1 MNRSDDPSERVE
13 SLVVGAHLGAV
24 ARLLAARRDA
34 ILDHWLVL
42 ATQLPFHHG
51 HREHAIA
58 DHIPRL
64 FDALVAYLERATA
77 RWVDPGAPLD
87 DPAILAAARDH
98 ARIRFEQGLRPVD
111 VVTEFRLLRQ
121 EIGFTLRQSL
131 ADGLLLGDVLGAQLL
146 VHDAIDGA
154 VSLAL
159 AGLGEHVDAVREDF
173 LATTVHE
180 VSQPITVLSGS
191 LQLARRALTRPEPR
205 IDHALDALNRAEA
218 ATRRMQALLDHLTNA
233 SRLAMGSLAL
243 KVTPVDLRD
252 ILAAAVDQLDPAT
265 VQRVRMAIPST
276 ANTRGQWDAGALREV
291 IDNLL
296 SNAVKYSPEDTPI
309 EVTVQDGGE
318 WVSFSVQDRGIGLS
332 TEDQTQLFQRYGRGS
347 GAITHGVTGLGLG
360 LYLCRGIVDAH
371 GGQIRAESPG
381 PGQGT
386 TIHVQLPRVPPP
398 AMI

>member
-1 MNRSDDPSERVE
+1 MR
-13 SLVVGAHLGAV
+13 
-24 ARLLAARRDA
+24 
-34 ILDHWLVL
+34 
-42 ATQLPFHHG
+42 
-51 HREHAIA
+51 
-58 DHIPRL
+58 
-64 FDALVAYLERATA
+64 
-77 RWVDPGAPLD
+77 
-87 DPAILAAARDH
+87 
-98 ARIRFEQGLRPVD
+98 
-111 VVTEFRLLRQ
+111 
-121 EIGFTLRQSL
+121 
-131 ADGLLLGDVLGAQLL
+131 
-146 VHDAIDGA
+146 
-154 VSLAL
+154 
-159 AGLGEHVDAVREDF
+159 
-173 LATTVHE
+173 
-180 VSQPITVLSGS
+180 
-191 LQLARRALTRPEPR
+191 
-205 IDHALDALNRAEA
+205 
-218 ATRRMQALLDHLTNA
+218 ALLDDLTNA

-265 VQRVRMAIPST
+265 VQRVRLAIPST

-296 SNAVKYSPEDTPI
+296 SNAVKYTPEDTLVEI
-309 EVTVQDGGE
+309 TVQDGGE

-347 GAITHGVTGLGLG
+347 GAIAHGVTGLGLG